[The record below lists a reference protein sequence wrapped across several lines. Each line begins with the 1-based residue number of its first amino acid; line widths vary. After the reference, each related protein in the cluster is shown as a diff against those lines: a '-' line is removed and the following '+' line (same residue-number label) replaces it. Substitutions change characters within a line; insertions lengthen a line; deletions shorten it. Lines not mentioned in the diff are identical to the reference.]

1 MRRWGW
7 IDEAV
12 YCLWQGFP
20 ISDHGDPSLFNE
32 VREVWETLYPDCA
45 PRWLRH
51 CEVSEMSTESAQKQT
66 TRTENRTGIVR
77 DYSPNFTADEVYSG
91 WCQYERMGSR
101 DTTKIPFANPA
112 DLGRTIEYAERL
124 ASRVL
129 KDEPDVIFAQWWHYE
144 TFLRAFGSPDWETW
158 YEATPLRKPWPI
170 GQTILD
176 ERVKFCDEL
185 RWIPI
190 REAVDDFNARV
201 AKPARV
207 SHSAAEKAA
216 RQGRLTACR
225 PKGERWHTTR
235 ENVEAWQ
242 AAEAH
247 GGKREGAGRKS
258 DAAKE
263 RE

>member
-1 MRRWGW
+1 
-7 IDEAV
+7 
-12 YCLWQGFP
+12 
-20 ISDHGDPSLFNE
+20 
-32 VREVWETLYPDCA
+32 
-45 PRWLRH
+45 
-51 CEVSEMSTESAQKQT
+51 MSQELVQ
-66 TRTENRTGIVR
+66 NRTGNLR
-77 DYSPNFTADEVYSG
+77 AFNPYFAAYEVYSG
-91 WCQYERMGSR
+91 WCQYENMGSR
-101 DTTKIPFANPA
+101 DTTKVPFANPG
-112 DLGRTIEYAERL
+112 DLGRTVEYAERMEARAL
-124 ASRVL
+124 E
-129 KDEPDVIFAQWWHYE
+129 DEVDIVFMQWWHYE
-144 TFLRAFGSPDWETW
+144 TFLRAPGQPDWEEW

-207 SHSAAEKAA
+207 SHSSAEKAA

-242 AAEAH
+242 ALEAH
-247 GGKREGAGRKS
+247 GGKRQGAGRKKKL
-258 DAAKE
+258 AT
-263 RE
+263 